1 MSDENQIA
9 IPRPFIDLFIPKGSM
24 KPSEP
29 RAVIAERYELCEDMA
44 QMLTEHASAKLFE
57 LGVTEQDVL
66 ERMHRGLV
74 TDPSAF
80 TLPEAGWIVR
90 RLSELLGWPVMLE
103 EGPLNAPVSPIGLL
117 QVKHMAPGSIG

>member
-44 QMLTEHASAKLFE
+44 QMLKARHQWAEMGKQSGGFDHTINRDF
-57 LGVTEQDVL
+57 VL
-66 ERMHRGLV
+66 IENAQPFRGN
-74 TDPSAF
+74 
-80 TLPEAGWIVR
+80 VR
-90 RLSELLGWPVMLE
+90 RHVCAIRYGTTWLL
-103 EGPLNAPVSPIGLL
+103 EGLTR
-117 QVKHMAPGSIG
+117 